1 MSNCCQNYKPEENV
15 GVENT
20 RIKRLREAML
30 VRPEVCIERGYL
42 YTKAYQENE
51 DQPSCIK
58 RARAQEKVL
67 KEMTVSIFDDELIVG
82 RATSKRRGAPLI
94 VEVNNAWYISALSD
108 MSTRAWDTFQQISKE
123 DEAKLKEFVPYWDDK
138 SAARIWRS
146 QVPENLSD
154 NFDITNVPIS
164 SPNDGQHRCHIS
176 PGVDLVVARGL
187 KAIKEDVLERKT
199 RLQKEDIPAD
209 EKSEKSIWLDSVVIT
224 LDALVAYAHRYSDLA
239 AGMAKEE
246 KDPARK
252 AELEKIAEVCA
263 YVPEYPA
270 RTFHEAIQSMWF
282 TYIALMLEGWGMGMS
297 FGRIDQYLL
306 PIYENDLKEGRLTRD
321 EARELIACLLI
332 NMNGLC
338 NFFDTNN
345 AKNAPGFPMIS
356 NITLGGVT
364 ERGRCAV
371 NDLSYLVL
379 EAEDEVRLTSED
391 IIIRV
396 NRNTPDKF
404 LLKACEVAKNLHG
417 KFKFISDDTAIQM
430 LLSDGKPIEY
440 ARDYV
445 VVGCTFPTVARHSLD
460 LSGDTHNLPMM
471 LELALNNGV
480 HRMSGRQIG
489 PKTGDPRQFKS
500 YEEVWNAY
508 KTQLEY
514 LVKDI
519 YPYHL
524 LSRDVYG
531 EYCPCPFHSALMD
544 TSIEKCVDII
554 SGGTEYRTDPI
565 NGGGA
570 VNVGD
575 SLAAVKKAVFEDK
588 LITMPQLI
596 DALDNNF
603 EGEEGEKVLHILEKC
618 PKFGNDDDYV
628 DDIVNDVVCNFSDT
642 AAQMKPRFGAKA
654 NSYLGYATMSFNM
667 GEKTSALP
675 DGHRAGAPLA
685 DGGLSPSQGKNVS
698 GATASINSVA
708 KLDHVKITAGS
719 VFNMRFNPSALADK
733 TKLQKFAGLIR
744 SYCEQGGF
752 LIQFN
757 VTSTETLRD
766 AMKNPDKYRDLLIR
780 VSTWSAYFVELP
792 PELQEDVIARLEFD
806 SI

>member
-1 MSNCCQNYKPEENV
+1 MASCCEYKPDTDI
-15 GVENT
+15 GAIDG

-30 VRPEVCIERGYL
+30 VKPEVCIERGYL

-51 DQPSCIK
+51 GQPYVVK

-67 KEMTVSIFDDELIVG
+67 KEMSCIIFDDELIVG

-94 VEVNNAWYISALSD
+94 VEVNNAWYISALAD

-123 DEAKLKEFVPYWDDK
+123 DEEKLKEFVPYWDDK
-138 SAARIWRS
+138 SAARVWRG
-146 QVPENLSD
+146 QVPPNLSD
-154 NFDITNVPIS
+154 NFDVTNVPIS

-176 PGVDLVVARGL
+176 PGVDLVVTKGIAGL
-187 KAIKEDVLERKT
+187 KAEVLERKE
-199 RLQKEDIPAD
+199 RLLKEDIPED
-209 EKSEKSIWLDSVVIT
+209 EKNEKATWLDCVVIT
-224 LDALVAYAHRYSDLA
+224 LDALVAYANRYSDLA
-239 AGMAKEE
+239 KKMAEE
-246 KDPARK
+246 ETDEKRK
-252 AELEKIAEVCA
+252 AELLKISEVCA
-263 YVPEYPA
+263 YVPEHPA
-270 RTFHEAIQSMWF
+270 RTFHEAVQSMWF
-282 TYIALMLEGWGMGMS
+282 TYVALMLEGWGMGMS

-306 PIYENDLKEGRLTRD
+306 PYYEKDLADGIITRD
-321 EARELIACLLI
+321 QAIELLACLMI

-356 NITLGGVT
+356 NITIGGVT

-371 NDLSYLVL
+371 NEMSYIVL
-379 EAEDEVRLTSED
+379 DAEDKVRLTSED

-396 NRNTPDKF
+396 ARNTPDKF
-404 LLKACEVAKNLHG
+404 LLRACEVARDLHG

-430 LLSDGKPIEY
+430 LLSNGKPIEY

-460 LSGDTHNLPMM
+460 LSGDTHNMPMM

-480 HRMSGRQIG
+480 HRKSGRQVG

-508 KTQLEY
+508 TTQLEA
-514 LVKDI
+514 VVDAI
-519 YPYHL
+519 YPYHI
-524 LSRDVYG
+524 LSRKVYG
-531 EYCPCPFHSALMD
+531 EYCQCPFHSALMD
-544 TSIEKCVDII
+544 GAIEKCTDII
-554 SGGTEYRTDPI
+554 CGGTEYRTDPI

-570 VNVGD
+570 INVGD
-575 SLAAVKKAVFEDK
+575 SLAAIKKAVFEDK
-588 LITMPQLI
+588 LITMPELI
-596 DALDNNF
+596 DALDNDF
-603 EGEEGEKVLHILEKC
+603 AGEDGERILHILEKC

-628 DDIVNDVVCNFSDT
+628 DDIVNDVVVNFSNI
-642 AAQMKPRFGAKA
+642 AAKQKPYFNAFP
-654 NSYLGYATMSFNM
+654 NSYMGYATMSFNF
-667 GEKTSALP
+667 GEMTGALP

-708 KLDHVKITAGS
+708 KLDHVKLTAGS
-719 VFNMRFNPSALADK
+719 VFNMRFNPSALAGDK
-733 TKLQKFAGLIR
+733 IKKFAALIR

-806 SI
+806 QI

>member
-1 MSNCCQNYKPEENV
+1 MANCCEYTPKANI
-15 GVENT
+15 GLGSD
-20 RIKRLREAML
+20 RIKKLREAML
-30 VRPEVCIERGYL
+30 VKPEVCIERGLL
-42 YTKAYQENE
+42 YTKAYQEY
-51 DQPSCIK
+51 DGQPSCIK

-67 KEMTVSIFDDELIVG
+67 KEMSVIIFDDELIVG

-108 MSTRAWDTFQQISKE
+108 MSTRAWDTFQQISEE
-123 DEAKLKEFVPYWDDK
+123 DAEKLKEFVPYWDDK

-146 QVPENLSD
+146 QYPSELTA
-154 NFDITNVPIS
+154 NFDITKVPIS
-164 SPNDGQHRCHIS
+164 APNDGQHRCHIS
-176 PGVDLVVARGL
+176 PGVELVVQRGIKDI
-187 KAIKEDVLERKT
+187 KAEVLERKE
-199 RLQKEDIPAD
+199 RLLKEDIPEA
-209 EKSEKSIWLDSVVIT
+209 EKAEKATWLDSVVIT
-224 LDALVAYAHRYSDLA
+224 LDALVAYAHRYSELA
-239 AGMAKEE
+239 ANMAKEE
-246 KDPARK
+246 ADPARK

-263 YVPEYPA
+263 CVPENPA
-270 RTFHEAIQSMWF
+270 RDFHDAIQSMWF

-306 PIYENDLKEGRLTRD
+306 PYYENDLKNGTLTR
-321 EARELIACLLI
+321 EGAKELIACLLI

-364 ERGRCAV
+364 PRGRCAI
-371 NDLSYLVL
+371 NDLSFLVL

-391 IIIRV
+391 IVIRV
-396 NRNTPDKF
+396 NRNTPDAF

-489 PKTGDPRQFKS
+489 PQTGDPREFKS

-514 LVKDI
+514 LVKSI

-544 TSIEKCVDII
+544 GSIEKCVDII

-575 SLAAVKKAVFEDK
+575 SLAAIKKVVFEDK
-588 LITMPQLI
+588 AITMAQLI
-596 DALDNNF
+596 DALDKNF
-603 EGEEGEKVLHILEKC
+603 EGEEEILRLLEKA
-618 PKFGNDDDYV
+618 PKFGNDDDFV

-642 AAQMKPRFGAKA
+642 AEQMKPRFGAKP

-667 GEKTSALP
+667 GEFTSALP
-675 DGHRAGAPLA
+675 DGHKAGAPLA

-719 VFNMRFNPSALADK
+719 VFNMRFNPSALADE
-733 TKLQKFAGLIR
+733 TKLKKFASLIR

-766 AMKNPDKYRDLLIR
+766 AQKHPEKYRDLLIR

-792 PELQEDVIARLEFD
+792 PELQEDIIARLEFD
-806 SI
+806 QI